1 MLDSCTFPRVH
12 GRESTRHRLAAGIL
26 VGAVASVA
34 GWVPAGAQGAP
45 STPSGGWTQFQ
56 ADAGHDGVATTGPAP
71 PYAKAWSFPVAP
83 ETTGKRSIGLSAPVI
98 DGSTVIAV
106 GATAVYGVNLD
117 SGQQEWTMPRQGPPA
132 VPAVAETGG
141 RSILLFTDATA
152 DGSAELRAIDLRTRK
167 DAWDAPLPLKS
178 VSRSGVT
185 VAGRTAF
192 VGDADGNVYAVDV
205 ATGEATWTVS
215 VGGEAKGPLPVAD
228 GKVFAVPLSHTFRTS
243 VPASVVALD
252 ASTGEE
258 VWRYAP
264 QPATPFTSLPA
275 VAGGSVVVVA
285 PQTIADARL
294 LTLSESD
301 GSLEESV
308 RINSIVF
315 YFVAPAS
322 GEDATYAIDANGG
335 LHAVALGA
343 PTQTWQFQFNERV
356 LRTSPVIV
364 GDHVLV
370 GLGDGTIGAVKRS
383 TGHLVWRSDHLPGV
397 VGSMA
402 VSPAELV
409 ATVGGN
415 HGGLVAFRHDDAG
428 TLIDEVSPTV
438 PRWGAIL
445 ASFAIAFFAVGLV
458 IAVPLTIVAR
468 RTGAPKVEEEHEAD
482 AGEEDGV
489 ATGPD
494 DGPEDED
501 EP

>member
-1 MLDSCTFPRVH
+1 MLGSRSFRRVH
-12 GRESTRHRLAAGIL
+12 RRVSSWHWIAAASLLGALASAAGAPL
-26 VGAVASVA
+26 AQ
-34 GWVPAGAQGAP
+34 AQGA
-45 STPSGGWTQFQ
+45 STTPSGGWTQFQ

-71 PYAKAWSFPVAP
+71 PYAQAWSFPVAP

-117 SGQQEWTMPRQGPPA
+117 SGQQEWTVPRQGPPA
-132 VPAVAETGG
+132 APAVAQTGG
-141 RSILLFTDATA
+141 HSVLLFTDAIA

-185 VAGRTAF
+185 VAGNTAF

-205 ATGEATWTVS
+205 ATGKETWTVS

-228 GKVFAVPLSHTFRTS
+228 GKVFAVPLSHTFQTS

-252 ASTGEE
+252 ASTGKE

-275 VAGGSVVVVA
+275 VAGGSVVVVV

-301 GSLEESV
+301 GSLTESV
-308 RINSIVF
+308 RINAIVF
-315 YFVAPAS
+315 YFVAPAL

-335 LHAVALGA
+335 LHAVALGE

-370 GLGDGTIGAVKRS
+370 GLGDGTIGAVERS
-383 TGHLVWRSDHLPGV
+383 TGHLVWRSAHLPGV
-397 VGSMA
+397 VGPMA

-415 HGGLVAFRHDDAG
+415 HGGLMAFRHDG
-428 TLIDEVSPTV
+428 TGALMDEVSPTV
-438 PRWGAIL
+438 PRWGTIL
-445 ASFAIAFFAVGLV
+445 ASFAIAFFAVGVV

-468 RTGAPKVEEEHEAD
+468 RAGPPTVEDEDDEGADEDDD
-482 AGEEDGV
+482 AVD
-489 ATGPD
+489 AT
-494 DGPEDED
+494 DED